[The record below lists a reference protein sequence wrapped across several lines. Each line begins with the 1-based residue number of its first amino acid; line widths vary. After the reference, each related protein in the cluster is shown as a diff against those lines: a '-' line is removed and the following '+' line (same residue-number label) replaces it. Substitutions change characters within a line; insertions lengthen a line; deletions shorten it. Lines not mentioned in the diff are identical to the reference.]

1 MNFKQ
6 YHFYWKSFSE
16 LSSIELYDLL
26 NLRQQVFVE
35 EQECAYIDADYSD
48 QHSDHLL
55 AYDGSQLVGYL
66 RIVKPNFKMNDGK
79 QYSGP
84 SIGRIVNHTSKRNE
98 GLGFN
103 LINEAIKKCNQIYPN
118 QVISI
123 SAQHRLQDYYERF
136 GFSAVGDVY
145 LEDGIDH
152 IKMTLKSELKYSFSE
167 KVSNI
172 LKTRNV
178 YLFGGLL
185 ISGYLILNTFIK
197 DINED
202 AFNWVAKIDNTYISK
217 SKFENYLESI
227 GESRKGG
234 LLEKDIDMVLD
245 KLIDEELLIQRAID
259 LGMLETDSQVRSVII
274 QKMIESILSEID
286 NLSYSDQDIKN
297 FYNSNKDFFA
307 SSPKLQLVKLSFD
320 KPSLNSAKRAQEYI
334 LDGDFVSAK
343 KLARNDVIDLP
354 NALLPA
360 TKVREYI
367 GPRLTEIAMQLEP
380 GSVSELITDI
390 DSVHLLILLKKEVS
404 VTQEFNEITEQVRN
418 EFLKREGDKLF
429 LEYLENLRSWYDVTK
444 KQTS

>member
-1 MNFKQ
+1 
-6 YHFYWKSFSE
+6 
-16 LSSIELYDLL
+16 
-26 NLRQQVFVE
+26 
-35 EQECAYIDADYSD
+35 
-48 QHSDHLL
+48 
-55 AYDGSQLVGYL
+55 
-66 RIVKPNFKMNDGK
+66 
-79 QYSGP
+79 
-84 SIGRIVNHTSKRNE
+84 
-98 GLGFN
+98 
-103 LINEAIKKCNQIYPN
+103 
-118 QVISI
+118 VISI
-123 SAQHRLQDYYERF
+123 SAQHRLQNYYERF

-152 IKMTLKSELKYSFSE
+152 IKMTLQSELKYSFSE

-286 NLSYSDQDIKN
+286 NLSYSDQDLKN
-297 FYNSNKDFFA
+297 FYISNKDFFA

-320 KPSLNSAKRAQEYI
+320 KSSLNSAKKAQEYI

-367 GPRLTEIAMQLEP
+367 GPKLTEIAMQLES
-380 GSVSELITDI
+380 GSVSELITDT

-404 VTQEFNEITEQVRN
+404 VTQEFNEISEQVRN